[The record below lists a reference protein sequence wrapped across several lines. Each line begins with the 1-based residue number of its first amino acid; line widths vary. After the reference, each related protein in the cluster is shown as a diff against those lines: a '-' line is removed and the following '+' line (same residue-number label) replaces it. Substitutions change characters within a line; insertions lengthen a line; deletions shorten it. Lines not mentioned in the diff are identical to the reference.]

1 MTGSARAVKRGRE
14 MAKTFKVPEAT
25 IKRLS
30 IYMRVLKDLE
40 KRGTEVISSAELAD
54 ICGVN
59 AAQIRKDLT
68 YFGEFGIRGVG
79 YFVKELHF
87 DIRKV
92 LGLNQKRNVAL
103 VGVGNLGKALL
114 SYRNFTEHGY
124 DFVAAFDAD
133 PAKHNTTLPSGL
145 DIYPMESLPELAKEK
160 AIDIAIITTPAE
172 NAQSAADSVVA
183 AGIKG
188 ILNFAPVQIAVPND
202 VKVKKVDLT
211 TEFDNLAYH
220 LYAS

>member
-1 MTGSARAVKRGRE
+1 
-14 MAKTFKVPEAT
+14 MAKQPKVPEAT

-40 KRGTEVISSAELAD
+40 KKGVEVISSAELAD

-79 YFVKELHF
+79 YYVKELHF

-92 LGLNQKRNVAL
+92 LGLNQRRNVAL
-103 VGVGNLGKALL
+103 VGVGNLGRALA
-114 SYRNFTEHGY
+114 SYRSFSEHGY
-124 DFVAAFDAD
+124 NFVAAFDVD
-133 PAKHNTTLPSGL
+133 PERVG
-145 DIYPMESLPELAKEK
+145 ESLRDGIEIHSMDDLATFAAEHRLE
-160 AIDIAIITTPAE
+160 IAIITTPAE
-172 NAQSAADSVVA
+172 AAQRAADQIVA
-183 AGIKG
+183 AGIRG
-188 ILNFAPVQIAVPND
+188 ILNFAPTQIQVPVD

-211 TEFDNLAYH
+211 TEFDNLVYH
-220 LYAS
+220 LYARTR

>member
-1 MTGSARAVKRGRE
+1 MSKHL
-14 MAKTFKVPEAT
+14 KVPEAT

-40 KRGTEVISSAELAD
+40 RKGVEVISSAELAD

-79 YFVKELHF
+79 YYVKELHF

-92 LGLNQKRNVAL
+92 LGLNQRRNVAL
-103 VGVGNLGKALL
+103 IGVGNLGRALA
-114 SYRNFTEHGY
+114 SYRNFSEHGY
-124 DFVAAFDAD
+124 NFVAAFDVD
-133 PAKHNTTLPSGL
+133 PSKVGEALPSGIPVYPL
-145 DIYPMESLPELAKEK
+145 SDLAQVAAKNDIE
-160 AIDIAIITTPAE
+160 IAIITTPAE
-172 NAQSAADSVVA
+172 AAQGAADKVVA
-183 AGIKG
+183 AGIRG
-188 ILNFAPVQIAVPND
+188 ILNFAPVQIQVSDD

-211 TEFDNLAYH
+211 TEFDNLVYH
-220 LYAS
+220 LYAKVR

>member
-1 MTGSARAVKRGRE
+1 
-14 MAKTFKVPEAT
+14 MAKHLKVPEAT

-40 KRGTEVISSAELAD
+40 RKGVEVISSAELAD

-79 YFVKELHF
+79 YYVKELHF

-92 LGLNQKRNVAL
+92 LGLNQRRNVAL
-103 VGVGNLGKALL
+103 IGVGNLGRALA
-114 SYRNFTEHGY
+114 SYRNFADHGY
-124 DFVAAFDAD
+124 SFVAAFDAD
-133 PAKHNTTLPSGL
+133 VSKVGEVLPSGL
-145 DIYPMESLPELAKEK
+145 TVHAMADLDRVAREREIE
-160 AIDIAIITTPAE
+160 IAIITTPAE
-172 NAQSAADSVVA
+172 AAQAAADQVVA

-188 ILNFAPVQIAVPND
+188 VLNFAPIQLQTPDD

-211 TEFDNLAYH
+211 TEFDNLVYH
-220 LYAS
+220 LYARTR

>member
-1 MTGSARAVKRGRE
+1 
-14 MAKTFKVPEAT
+14 MAKRPKVPEAT

-40 KRGTEVISSAELAD
+40 KKGVEVISSAELAD

-79 YFVKELHF
+79 YYVKELHF

-92 LGLNQKRNVAL
+92 LGLNQRRNVAL
-103 VGVGNLGKALL
+103 VGVGHLGRALV
-114 SYRNFTEHGY
+114 SYRNFSEHGY
-124 DFVAAFDAD
+124 NFVAAFDVD
-133 PAKHNTTLPSGL
+133 PKQIGQTLL
-145 DIYPMESLPELAKEK
+145 DGVQVYSMAELPRVAEQHKIE
-160 AIDIAIITTPAE
+160 IAIITTPAGA
-172 NAQSAADSVVA
+172 AQAAADAIVA
-183 AGIKG
+183 AGIRG
-188 ILNFAPVQIAVPND
+188 ILNFAPTQIQVPDD

-211 TEFDNLAYH
+211 TEFDNLVYH
-220 LYAS
+220 LYARAR

>member
-1 MTGSARAVKRGRE
+1 MPKQP
-14 MAKTFKVPEAT
+14 KVPEAT

-40 KRGTEVISSAELAD
+40 KKGVEVISSAELAD

-79 YFVKELHF
+79 YYVKELHF

-92 LGLNQKRNVAL
+92 LGLNQRRNVAL
-103 VGVGNLGKALL
+103 VGVGNLGRALA
-114 SYRNFTEHGY
+114 SYRNFAEHGY
-124 DFVAAFDAD
+124 NFVAAFDTD
-133 PAKHNTTLPSGL
+133 ESKVGTLLAGQIRVHAMNDLPKIAAEK
-145 DIYPMESLPELAKEK
+145 DIE
-160 AIDIAIITTPAE
+160 IAIVTTPGDS
-172 NAQSAADSVVA
+172 AQAAVDRIVA

-188 ILNFAPVQIAVPND
+188 ILNFAPVQLQVPD
-202 VKVKKVDLT
+202 SVRVKKVDLT
-211 TEFDNLAYH
+211 TEFDNLVYH
-220 LYAS
+220 LYARAR

>member
-1 MTGSARAVKRGRE
+1 
-14 MAKTFKVPEAT
+14 MAKSVKVPEAT

-30 IYMRVLKDLE
+30 IYMRVLKDMT
-40 KRGTEVISSAELAD
+40 KKGVEVVSSAELAE

-79 YFVKELHF
+79 YYVKELHF

-103 VGVGNLGKALL
+103 IGVGNLGRALT

-124 DFVAAFDAD
+124 NFVAAFDSD
-133 PAKHNTTLPSGL
+133 PEKVGEILPGGVKVHAMDQL
-145 DIYPMESLPELAKEK
+145 TRIAKEA
-160 AIDIAIITTPAE
+160 AIEIAIITTPAE
-172 NAQSAADSVVA
+172 TAQAAANAVVE
-183 AGIKG
+183 AGVHG
-188 ILNFAPVQIAVPND
+188 ILNFAPIQLSTPPDVRVQ
-202 VKVKKVDLT
+202 KVDLT

-220 LYAS
+220 LYTS

>member
-1 MTGSARAVKRGRE
+1 MPKQP
-14 MAKTFKVPEAT
+14 KVPEAT

-40 KRGTEVISSAELAD
+40 KKGVEVISSAELAD

-79 YFVKELHF
+79 YYVKELHF

-92 LGLNQKRNVAL
+92 LGLNQRRNVAL
-103 VGVGNLGKALL
+103 VGVGNLGRALV
-114 SYRNFTEHGY
+114 SYRNFSEHGY
-124 DFVAAFDAD
+124 NFAAAFDVD
-133 PAKHNTTLPSGL
+133 PAKIGTQLPGGVRVHAL
-145 DIYPMESLPELAKEK
+145 DDLPRVAAEKE
-160 AIDIAIITTPAE
+160 IEIAIITTTAE
-172 NAQSAADSVVA
+172 TAQGVADRIVA

-188 ILNFAPVQIAVPND
+188 ILNFAPIQLQVPEG

-211 TEFDNLAYH
+211 TEFDNLVYH
-220 LYAS
+220 LYARAR

>member
-1 MTGSARAVKRGRE
+1 MPKPP
-14 MAKTFKVPEAT
+14 KVPEAT

-40 KRGTEVISSAELAD
+40 RKGVEVISSAELAD

-79 YFVKELHF
+79 YYVKELHF

-92 LGLNQKRNVAL
+92 LGLNQRRNVAL
-103 VGVGNLGKALL
+103 VGVGNLGRALL
-114 SYRNFTEHGY
+114 SYRNFSEHGY
-124 DFVAAFDAD
+124 NFAAAFDVD
-133 PAKHNTTLPSGL
+133 PAKIGTALPGGVVVHAL
-145 DIYPMESLPELAKEK
+145 DDMPRVSAEREIDV
-160 AIDIAIITTPAE
+160 AILTTPAE
-172 NAQSAADSVVA
+172 AAQSAADRIVA

-188 ILNFAPVQIAVPND
+188 ILNFAPTQIQVPEG

-211 TEFDNLAYH
+211 TEFDNLVYH
-220 LYAS
+220 LHVRSR

>member
-1 MTGSARAVKRGRE
+1 MSKQL
-14 MAKTFKVPEAT
+14 KVPEAT

-30 IYMRVLKDLE
+30 IYMRVLKELE
-40 KRGTEVISSAELAD
+40 KKGVEVISSAELAD

-79 YFVKELHF
+79 YYVKELHF

-92 LGLNQKRNVAL
+92 LGLNQRRNVAL
-103 VGVGNLGKALL
+103 VGVGNLGRALA

-124 DFVAAFDAD
+124 NFVAAFDTD
-133 PAKHNTTLPSGL
+133 PGKIGEVLPCGL
-145 DIYPMESLPELAKEK
+145 RVLSMDELPRVAQEC
-160 AIDIAIITTPAE
+160 AIEIAIITTPAE
-172 NAQSAADSVVA
+172 VAQSVTDRIAA

-188 ILNFAPVQIAVPND
+188 ILNFAPTQIQAGGEI
-202 VKVKKVDLT
+202 KVKKVDLT
-211 TEFDNLAYH
+211 TEFDNLVYH
-220 LYAS
+220 LYARTR

>member
-1 MTGSARAVKRGRE
+1 

-30 IYMRVLKDLE
+30 IYMRVLKELE
-40 KRGTEVISSAELAD
+40 KKGVEVISSAELAE

-79 YFVKELHF
+79 YYVKELHF

-92 LGLNQKRNVAL
+92 LGLNQKRNLAL
-103 VGVGNLGKALL
+103 VGVGNLGRALL
-114 SYRNFTEHGY
+114 SYRNFTDHGY
-124 DFVAAFDAD
+124 DFVAAFDVD
-133 PAKHNTTLPSGL
+133 PAKTGEKLPNGL
-145 DIYPMESLPELAKEK
+145 LVLPMEKLSETAREK
-160 AIDIAIITTPAE
+160 AVDLAIITTPAE
-172 NAQSAADSVVA
+172 GAQAAADAVIA
-183 AGIKG
+183 AGIRG
-188 ILNFAPVQIAVPND
+188 ILNFAPMQLSVPND

-220 LYAS
+220 LYAD

>member
-1 MTGSARAVKRGRE
+1 MQNPP
-14 MAKTFKVPEAT
+14 KVPEAT

-30 IYMRVLKDLE
+30 IYMRVLRDLE
-40 KRGTEVISSAELAD
+40 KKGVEVISSAELAD

-79 YFVKELHF
+79 YYVKELHF

-103 VGVGNLGKALL
+103 VGVGNLGRALA

-124 DFVAAFDAD
+124 TFVAAFDVD
-133 PAKHNTTLPSGL
+133 PKKVGTYLPSGVP
-145 DIYPMESLPELAKEK
+145 IHAMEDMPRVAAEK
-160 AIDIAIITTPAE
+160 GIEIAIITTPAE
-172 NAQSAADSVVA
+172 AAQPAADMVVRS
-183 AGIKG
+183 GIKG
-188 ILNFAPVQIAVPND
+188 ILNFAPVQIQVPPD
-202 VKVKKVDLT
+202 IKVKKVDLT
-211 TEFDNLAYH
+211 TEFDNLVYH
-220 LYAS
+220 LYSRSQ

>member
-1 MTGSARAVKRGRE
+1 MSKHL
-14 MAKTFKVPEAT
+14 KVPEAT

-40 KRGTEVISSAELAD
+40 RKSVEVISSAELAD

-79 YFVKELHF
+79 YYVKELHF

-92 LGLNQKRNVAL
+92 LGLNQRRNVAL
-103 VGVGNLGKALL
+103 IGVGNLGRALA
-114 SYRNFTEHGY
+114 SYRNFSEHGY
-124 DFVAAFDAD
+124 NFVAAFDVD
-133 PAKHNTTLPSGL
+133 PSKIG
-145 DIYPMESLPELAKEK
+145 DSLPGGIPVHALSDLPRVAKES
-160 AIDIAIITTPAE
+160 AIEIAIITTPAE
-172 NAQSAADSVVA
+172 AAQAAADKVVA

-188 ILNFAPVQIAVPND
+188 ILNFAPVQIQVTDD

-211 TEFDNLAYH
+211 TEFDNLIYH
-220 LYAS
+220 LYAKVR

>member
-1 MTGSARAVKRGRE
+1 
-14 MAKTFKVPEAT
+14 MAKTLKVPEAT

-40 KRGTEVISSAELAD
+40 KKGVEVISSAELAE

-79 YFVKELHF
+79 YYVKELHF

-92 LGLNQKRNVAL
+92 LGLNEKRNVAL
-103 VGVGNLGKALL
+103 IGVGNLGRALL
-114 SYRNFTEHGY
+114 SYRNFSDHGY
-124 DFVAAFDAD
+124 EFVAAFDSD
-133 PAKHNTTLPSGL
+133 KEKTGEELPGGIKVYAL
-145 DIYPMESLPELAKEK
+145 DKMASLAKEM
-160 AIDIAIITTPAE
+160 AIQIVIITTPASS
-172 NAQSAADSVVA
+172 AQEVADFAVA
-183 AGIKG
+183 AGIRG
-188 ILNFAPVQIAVPND
+188 ILNFAPVQISTPPE

>member
-1 MTGSARAVKRGRE
+1 
-14 MAKTFKVPEAT
+14 MAKRPKVPEAT

-40 KRGTEVISSAELAD
+40 KKGVEVISSAELAD

-79 YFVKELHF
+79 YYVKELHF

-92 LGLNQKRNVAL
+92 LGLNQRRNVIL
-103 VGVGNLGKALL
+103 VGVGNLGKALA
-114 SYRNFTEHGY
+114 SYRSFADHGY
-124 DFVAAFDAD
+124 NFVAAFDVDQDKVGGELRDGVEIYAMSD
-133 PAKHNTTLPSGL
+133 LPAFAAGKQ
-145 DIYPMESLPELAKEK
+145 IE
-160 AIDIAIITTPAE
+160 IAIITTPAE
-172 NAQSAADSVVA
+172 AAQGAADAVVA
-183 AGIKG
+183 AGIRG
-188 ILNFAPVQIAVPND
+188 VLNFAPTQLHVPED

-220 LYAS
+220 LYTG

>member
-1 MTGSARAVKRGRE
+1 MPKQP
-14 MAKTFKVPEAT
+14 KVPEAT

-40 KRGTEVISSAELAD
+40 KKGVEVISSAELAD

-79 YFVKELHF
+79 YYVKELHF

-92 LGLNQKRNVAL
+92 LGLNQRRNVAL
-103 VGVGNLGKALL
+103 VGVGNLGKALT
-114 SYRNFTEHGY
+114 SYRNFSEHGY
-124 DFVAAFDAD
+124 NFVAAFDVD
-133 PAKHNTTLPSGL
+133 PAKIGQSLSEGVKVHPMKDLPRVAA
-145 DIYPMESLPELAKEK
+145 EREVE
-160 AIDIAIITTPAE
+160 IAIITTPADT
-172 NAQSAADSVVA
+172 AQSAADQIVA

-188 ILNFAPVQIAVPND
+188 ILNFAPTQIQVPEGI
-202 VKVKKVDLT
+202 KVKKVDLT
-211 TEFDNLAYH
+211 TEFDNLVYH
-220 LYAS
+220 LYARSR

>member
-1 MTGSARAVKRGRE
+1 
-14 MAKTFKVPEAT
+14 MAPQIKVPEAT

-40 KRGTEVISSAELAD
+40 RKGVEVISSAELAD

-79 YFVKELHF
+79 YYVKELHF

-92 LGLNQKRNVAL
+92 LGLNQVRNIAL

-114 SYRNFTEHGY
+114 SYKNFSEHGY
-124 DFVAAFDAD
+124 NFVAAFDAD
-133 PAKHNTTLPSGL
+133 PDKVGEHIGDDLAISSMD
-145 DIYPMESLPELAKEK
+145 DIAEVTGEKEIEL
-160 AIDIAIITTPAE
+160 AIITTPVEA
-172 NAQSAADSVVA
+172 AQDAADAVTR

-188 ILNFAPVQIAVPND
+188 ILNFAPTQISTPKD
-202 VKVKKVDLT
+202 VSVKKVDLT

-220 LYAS
+220 LYAK

>member
-1 MTGSARAVKRGRE
+1 
-14 MAKTFKVPEAT
+14 MAKRPKVPEAT

-40 KRGTEVISSAELAD
+40 KKGVEVISSAELAD

-79 YFVKELHF
+79 YYVKELHF

-92 LGLNQKRNVAL
+92 LGLNQRRNVAL
-103 VGVGNLGKALL
+103 VGVGNLGRALV
-114 SYRNFTEHGY
+114 SYRNFSEHGY
-124 DFVAAFDAD
+124 NFVAAFDVA
-133 PAKHNTTLPSGL
+133 PKLLGQTLPDGVE
-145 DIYPMESLPELAKEK
+145 IHPMEELPRVAEEQKIE
-160 AIDIAIITTPAE
+160 IAIITTPVGA
-172 NAQSAADSVVA
+172 AQAAADAIVA
-183 AGIKG
+183 AGIRG
-188 ILNFAPVQIAVPND
+188 ILNFAPTQIHVPDD

-211 TEFDNLAYH
+211 TEFDNLVYH
-220 LYAS
+220 LYARAR

>member
-1 MTGSARAVKRGRE
+1 
-14 MAKTFKVPEAT
+14 MAKRPKVPEAT

-40 KRGTEVISSAELAD
+40 KKGVEVISSAELAD

-79 YFVKELHF
+79 YYVKELHF

-92 LGLNQKRNVAL
+92 LGLHQRRNVAL
-103 VGVGNLGKALL
+103 VGVGNLGRALV
-114 SYRNFTEHGY
+114 SYRNFSEHGY
-124 DFVAAFDAD
+124 NFVAAFDVS
-133 PAKHNTTLPSGL
+133 PKLLGQTLL
-145 DIYPMESLPELAKEK
+145 DGVKIHPMAELSRVAEEQKIE
-160 AIDIAIITTPAE
+160 IAIITTPA
-172 NAQSAADSVVA
+172 SAAQAAADVIVA
-183 AGIKG
+183 AGIRG
-188 ILNFAPVQIAVPND
+188 ILNFAPTQIQVPDD

-211 TEFDNLAYH
+211 TEFDNLVYH
-220 LYAS
+220 LYARAR

>member
-1 MTGSARAVKRGRE
+1 MSKQL
-14 MAKTFKVPEAT
+14 KVPEAT

-30 IYMRVLKDLE
+30 IYMRVLKELE
-40 KRGTEVISSAELAD
+40 RKGVEVISSAELAD

-79 YFVKELHF
+79 YYVKELHF

-92 LGLNQKRNVAL
+92 LGLNQRRNVAL
-103 VGVGNLGKALL
+103 IGVGNLGRALA
-114 SYRNFTEHGY
+114 SYRNFSEHGY
-124 DFVAAFDAD
+124 NFVAAFDAD
-133 PAKHNTTLPSGL
+133 PGKIGEVLPSGVRVLNL
-145 DIYPMESLPELAKEK
+145 DDLPRVAKESE
-160 AIDIAIITTPAE
+160 IEIAIITTPADA
-172 NAQSAADSVVA
+172 AQAVTDRVVA

-188 ILNFAPVQIAVPND
+188 ILNFAPTQIQTSAD

-211 TEFDNLAYH
+211 TEFDNLVYH
-220 LYAS
+220 LYARSR

>member
-1 MTGSARAVKRGRE
+1 
-14 MAKTFKVPEAT
+14 MAKTLKVPEAT

-40 KRGTEVISSAELAD
+40 KNGIEVISSAELAE

-79 YFVKELHF
+79 YYVKELHF

-92 LGLNQKRNVAL
+92 LGLNQKRNL
-103 VGVGNLGKALL
+103 GLIGVGNLGKALA
-114 SYRNFTEHGY
+114 SYRNFSDHGY
-124 DFVAAFDAD
+124 NFVAAFDAD
-133 PAKHNTTLPSGL
+133 KAKVGTTLPCGI
-145 DIYPMESLPELAKEK
+145 DIYHIDKLKQLVPELNIE
-160 AIDIAIITTPAE
+160 IAIITTPA
-172 NAQSAADSVVA
+172 SAAQDA
-183 AGIKG
+183 ADAAIKAGIKG
-188 ILNFAPVQIAVPND
+188 ILNFAPVQISVPD
-202 VKVKKVDLT
+202 GIRVKKVDLT

-220 LYAS
+220 LFTS

>member
-1 MTGSARAVKRGRE
+1 MP
-14 MAKTFKVPEAT
+14 KTFKVPEAT

-30 IYMRVLKDLE
+30 IYMRVLRDLE
-40 KRGTEVISSAELAD
+40 KKGVEIISSSALAEL
-54 ICGVN
+54 CGAN

-92 LGLNQKRNVAL
+92 LGLNKRRNVAL
-103 VGVGNLGKALL
+103 IGVGNLGRALL
-114 SYRNFTEHGY
+114 CYSNFSEHGY
-124 DFVAAFDAD
+124 NFVAAFDTD
-133 PAKHNTTLPSGL
+133 PGKAGLTLPCGVTVT
-145 DIYPMESLPELAKEK
+145 PMETLTDIAREKE
-160 AIDIAIITTPAE
+160 IDIAIITTPAAS
-172 NAQSAADSVVA
+172 AQAAADAIVR

-188 ILNFAPVQIAVPND
+188 ILNFAPAQISTPKQ

-220 LYAS
+220 LYAD

>member
-1 MTGSARAVKRGRE
+1 MSKA
-14 MAKTFKVPEAT
+14 FKVPEAT

-30 IYMRVLKDLE
+30 IYMRVLRDLE
-40 KRGTEVISSAELAD
+40 RRGVEVISSAELAD

-79 YFVKELHF
+79 YYVKELHF

-92 LGLNQKRNVAL
+92 LGLNQRRNVAL
-103 VGVGNLGKALL
+103 IGVGNLGRALV
-114 SYRNFTEHGY
+114 SYRNFSDHGY
-124 DFVAAFDAD
+124 NFVAAFDVD
-133 PAKHNTTLPSGL
+133 PSKVGQELSGGVVVQPLTELPR
-145 DIYPMESLPELAKEK
+145 LAKEHD
-160 AIDIAIITTPAE
+160 IEIAIITTPAE
-172 NAQSAADSVVA
+172 AAQGAADRVIA

-188 ILNFAPVQIAVPND
+188 ILNFAPTQVQVPQD

-211 TEFDNLAYH
+211 TEFDNLVYH
-220 LYAS
+220 LYARTR

>member
-1 MTGSARAVKRGRE
+1 
-14 MAKTFKVPEAT
+14 MAKRPKVPEAT

-40 KRGTEVISSAELAD
+40 KKGVEVISSAELAD

-79 YFVKELHF
+79 YYVKELHF

-92 LGLNQKRNVAL
+92 LGLNQRRNVAL
-103 VGVGNLGKALL
+103 VGVGNLGRALV
-114 SYRNFTEHGY
+114 SYRNFSEHGY
-124 DFVAAFDAD
+124 NFVAAFDVD
-133 PAKHNTTLPSGL
+133 PKQLGKTLL
-145 DIYPMESLPELAKEK
+145 DGVEIRPMEDLARVAVEQKIE
-160 AIDIAIITTPAE
+160 IAIITTPAVA
-172 NAQSAADSVVA
+172 AQAAADVIVA
-183 AGIKG
+183 AGIRG
-188 ILNFAPVQIAVPND
+188 ILNFAPTQIQVPDD

-211 TEFDNLAYH
+211 TEFDNLVYH
-220 LYAS
+220 LYAKAR

>member
-1 MTGSARAVKRGRE
+1 MPKQL
-14 MAKTFKVPEAT
+14 KVPEAT

-40 KRGTEVISSAELAD
+40 KKGVEVVSSAELAD

-79 YFVKELHF
+79 YYVKELHF

-92 LGLNQKRNVAL
+92 LGLNQRRNVAL
-103 VGVGNLGKALL
+103 VGVGNLGRALL
-114 SYRNFTEHGY
+114 SYRNFAEHGY
-124 DFVAAFDAD
+124 NFVAAFETD
-133 PAKHNTTLPSGL
+133 PAKIGTIVADDVRIEPLEEIARTAA
-145 DIYPMESLPELAKEK
+145 AKE
-160 AIDIAIITTPAE
+160 IEIAIITTPAAA
-172 NAQSAADSVVA
+172 AQAVADRVVA
-183 AGIKG
+183 AGIRG
-188 ILNFAPVQIAVPND
+188 ILNFAPVQLQVPGE

-211 TEFDNLAYH
+211 TEFDNLVYH
-220 LYAS
+220 LYARTR

>member
-1 MTGSARAVKRGRE
+1 MARQP
-14 MAKTFKVPEAT
+14 KVPEAT

-40 KRGTEVISSAELAD
+40 KKGVEVISSAELAD

-79 YFVKELHF
+79 YYVKELHF

-92 LGLNQKRNVAL
+92 LGLNQRRNVAL
-103 VGVGNLGKALL
+103 VGVGNLGRALA
-114 SYRNFTEHGY
+114 SYRNFAEHGY
-124 DFVAAFDAD
+124 NFVAAFDVDARKVGTVLPGNVPVFAMAD
-133 PAKHNTTLPSGL
+133 LPRVAA
-145 DIYPMESLPELAKEK
+145 EKEIEV
-160 AIDIAIITTPAE
+160 AIVTTPAE
-172 NAQSAADSVVA
+172 AAQGAVDRVVE

-188 ILNFAPVQIAVPND
+188 VLNFAPVPVQTPSS

-211 TEFDNLAYH
+211 TEFDNLVYH
-220 LYAS
+220 LYARAR

>member
-1 MTGSARAVKRGRE
+1 MP
-14 MAKTFKVPEAT
+14 KTFKVPEAT

-30 IYMRVLKDLE
+30 IYMRVLKELE
-40 KRGTEVISSAELAD
+40 KKGTEVISSAELAE

-103 VGVGNLGKALL
+103 VGVGNLGRALL
-114 SYRNFTEHGY
+114 SYRNFGEHGY

-133 PAKHNTTLPSGL
+133 PEKQKVPLPGGL
-145 DIYPMESLPELAKEK
+145 NVYPMEDLARVSRELAV
-160 AIDIAIITTPAE
+160 DMAIITTPADS
-172 NAQSAADSVVA
+172 AQEVADAVVSAGV
-183 AGIKG
+183 KG
-188 ILNFAPVQIAVPND
+188 ILNFAPVTISVPND

-220 LYAS
+220 LYAG

>member
-1 MTGSARAVKRGRE
+1 MPKPL
-14 MAKTFKVPEAT
+14 KVPEAT

-40 KRGTEVISSAELAD
+40 KKGVDVVSSAELAD

-79 YFVKELHF
+79 YYVKELHF

-92 LGLNQKRNVAL
+92 LGLNQRRNVAL
-103 VGVGNLGKALL
+103 VGVGNLGRALL
-114 SYRNFTEHGY
+114 SYRNFAEHGY
-124 DFVAAFDAD
+124 NFVAAFETD
-133 PAKHNTTLPSGL
+133 PAKIGTVIGGNLRVEPLENIGRVAG
-145 DIYPMESLPELAKEK
+145 EKE
-160 AIDIAIITTPAE
+160 IEIVIITTPADA
-172 NAQSAADSVVA
+172 AQAVADKVVA
-183 AGIKG
+183 AGIRG
-188 ILNFAPVQIAVPND
+188 ILNFAPIQLQVPEG

-211 TEFDNLAYH
+211 TEFDNLVYH
-220 LYAS
+220 LYARAR

>member
-1 MTGSARAVKRGRE
+1 MPKHP
-14 MAKTFKVPEAT
+14 KVPEAT

-40 KRGTEVISSAELAD
+40 KKGVNVISSAELAE

-79 YFVKELHF
+79 YYVKELHF

-92 LGLNQKRNVAL
+92 LGLNQRRNVAL
-103 VGVGNLGKALL
+103 VGVGNLGRALL
-114 SYRNFTEHGY
+114 TYRNFSEHGY
-124 DFVAAFDAD
+124 NFAAAFDVDA
-133 PAKHNTTLPSGL
+133 AKIGTLLPGG
-145 DIYPMESLPELAKEK
+145 IRIESMDDLPRVAAEKE
-160 AIDIAIITTPAE
+160 IEVAIITTTADAAQAAAE
-172 NAQSAADSVVA
+172 KVVA

-188 ILNFAPVQIAVPND
+188 ILNFAPTQLHVPEG

-211 TEFDNLAYH
+211 TEFDNLVYH
-220 LYAS
+220 LYSRSR

>member
-1 MTGSARAVKRGRE
+1 MPKQI
-14 MAKTFKVPEAT
+14 KVPEAT

-40 KRGTEVISSAELAD
+40 KKGVDVVSSAELAD

-79 YFVKELHF
+79 YYVKELHF

-92 LGLNQKRNVAL
+92 LGLHQRRNVAL
-103 VGVGNLGKALL
+103 VGVGNLGRALL
-114 SYRNFTEHGY
+114 SYRNFAEHGY
-124 DFVAAFDAD
+124 NFVAAFEID
-133 PAKHNTTLPSGL
+133 PAKIGMVVAGDVRVEPLEE
-145 DIYPMESLPELAKEK
+145 IARAAAAKE
-160 AIDIAIITTPAE
+160 IEIAIITTPAAA
-172 NAQSAADSVVA
+172 AQAVADRVVA
-183 AGIKG
+183 AGIRG
-188 ILNFAPVQIAVPND
+188 ILNFAPVQLQVPRE

-211 TEFDNLAYH
+211 TEFDNLVYH
-220 LYAS
+220 LYARAR

>member
-1 MTGSARAVKRGRE
+1 MPKPP
-14 MAKTFKVPEAT
+14 KVPEAT

-40 KRGTEVISSAELAD
+40 KKGVEVISSAELAD

-79 YFVKELHF
+79 YYVKELHF

-92 LGLNQKRNVAL
+92 LGLNQRRNVAL
-103 VGVGNLGKALL
+103 VGVGNLGRALL
-114 SYRNFTEHGY
+114 SYRNFSEHGY
-124 DFVAAFDAD
+124 NFAAAFDAD
-133 PAKHNTTLPSGL
+133 PAKVGTVLPGGIAVHS
-145 DIYPMESLPELAKEK
+145 MEDLPRVTGERNIDV
-160 AIDIAIITTPAE
+160 AILTTPADA
-172 NAQSAADSVVA
+172 AQSAANQIVA

-188 ILNFAPVQIAVPND
+188 ILNFAPTQLQVPEG

-211 TEFDNLAYH
+211 TEFDNLVYH
-220 LYAS
+220 LYARSR